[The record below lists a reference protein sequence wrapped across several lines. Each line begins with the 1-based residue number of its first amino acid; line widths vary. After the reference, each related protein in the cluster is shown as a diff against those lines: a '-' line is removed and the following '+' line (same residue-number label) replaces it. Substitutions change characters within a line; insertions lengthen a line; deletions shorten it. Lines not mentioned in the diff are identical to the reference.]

1 MRSAVGSGPGDPA
14 ACRACIPRYPLSH
27 GLGLLQ
33 TSNGQPRHA
42 SIFHQRATQ
51 GRQPNCSVPNHAIA
65 YQTTSRATKGHRG
78 GDTMFCLRSVSS
90 LASSLPFA
98 GDADFHQWLGLLVF
112 LSSCSPLYV
121 VLFLATNYWLQ
132 RPCVYCSILLFVL
145 CASLIDFKADWFE
158 PRWQPSMESSLSASE
173 TLPSFISGNATVTD
187 AVLETASLA
196 ISALNG
202 TGGSLVSAAMNSAKR
217 RVGGGASNSSGS
229 ATLDF
234 FSVVKSAMEKWQV
247 RIPCLGVV
255 VRL

>member
-1 MRSAVGSGPGDPA
+1 MGLAFFKHQTDNQGTRASFINEQRKAGNRIAVSQPCDS
-14 ACRACIPRYPLSH
+14 I
-27 GLGLLQ
+27 
-33 TSNGQPRHA
+33 SNHQQ
-42 SIFHQRATQ
+42 SDQRAP
-51 GRQPNCSVPNHAIA
+51 RRRHHV
-65 YQTTSRATKGHRG
+65 
-78 GDTMFCLRSVSS
+78 
-90 LASSLPFA
+90 LPPKR
-98 GDADFHQWLGLLVF
+98 LLVF